1 MFFHTLIDILRN
13 SILITG
19 LVIVMMMMI
28 EALNIES
35 HGKFFSR
42 LRKTRFGQVLFGATL
57 GLIPGCIGGFATVSL
72 YTHGLFSFGALVA
85 MMIASSGDEA
95 FMMLAMFPQK
105 ALILFGV
112 VLYITNRYQAQQ
124 EMIEEEKLRSELQ
137 DWKFRSMTRN
147 SELTFKSRQSQL
159 EKQLKNMGDSTLLP
173 SNEPLYKI
181 TIDK

>member
-1 MFFHTLIDILRN
+1 MEEDFDR
-13 SILITG
+13 
-19 LVIVMMMMI
+19 I
-28 EALNIES
+28 EDAQTVDREQTEHPQAETAGSN
-35 HGKFFSR
+35 KSR
-42 LRKTRFGQVLFGATL
+42 LLSSLINEDEEKTPELNHIKDVLQAFSINGMWFRRQLGA
-57 GLIPGCIGGFATVSL
+57 I
-72 YTHGLFSFGALVA
+72 
-85 MMIASSGDEA
+85 
-95 FMMLAMFPQK
+95 